1 MCVHTAPDD
10 SSEGQLSQFEGG
22 LHNFTRF
29 CSLREVSSITFAAL
43 LDAGVA
49 GLSRDPGSK
58 YGTVS
63 MDIDRDGEF
72 FSVVGITKKILF

>member
-10 SSEGQLSQFEGG
+10 SSDDQLWQFEGG
-22 LHNFTRF
+22 LRNFTKF
-29 CSLREVSSITFAAL
+29 SSFRELSSVTFPAP